1 MVPLTRS
8 PASEAP
14 ACSPAPDTP
23 AWHCVHVYY
32 HAPDKDALLLDAVRP
47 LLDGLRGEVAAAYV
61 LRHWRQGPH
70 LRINVKAAPA
80 VWERVVR
87 PRVDEVVGGYLR
99 EHPSRAALDPDESLP
114 RHRLL
119 AMREQERGP
128 LTPWPPDNSIRD
140 APYDSRR
147 HVLGTDE
154 EADLLAAFYVDANP
168 LLFDMLEHVRAG
180 RDGKTGL
187 ALSLM
192 LTIAHTSQRIDRSY
206 LSFRMHAEG
215 YLTWAADPGAA
226 RASFE
231 RTFRERRAAL
241 TRRVRDVVACLDDAG
256 APPVP
261 FVREWAALLERY
273 RPEIAAMMEDGRLVQ
288 PTIEPG
294 EAFAAR
300 PGEPRAPQREPSE
313 LQRLVFDNPAYHE
326 AIFSSPAFRRYRV
339 LLNYTYLHLTR
350 LGLTPLDRFRTCHLL
365 ADAVEEVYGLSG
377 LDSLRRFASAGAG
390 ATADGGTQ
398 PVT

>member
-8 PASEAP
+8 PAPHDA
-14 ACSPAPDTP
+14 P
-23 AWHCVHVYY
+23 AWHSVHVHY
-32 HAPDKDALLLDAVRP
+32 HAPDKDGLLLDAVRP

-70 LRINVKAAPA
+70 LRINVKAPPP
-80 VWERVVR
+80 VWRRVVR
-87 PRVDEVVGGYLR
+87 PRVDETVGAYLR
-99 EHPSRAALDPDESLP
+99 EHPSTTVLDPAASLP

-147 HVLGTDE
+147 HVLGSDE
-154 EADLLAAFYVDANP
+154 EADLLASFYTDATP
-168 LLFDMLEHVRAG
+168 LLFGMLEHVRAG
-180 RDGKTGL
+180 RDGRTGL

-192 LTIAHTSQRIDRSY
+192 LTIAHTARRIDRSY

-215 YLTWAADPGAA
+215 YLTWAADPARA

-231 RTFRERRAAL
+231 RAFAGHRTAL
-241 TRRVRDVVACLDDAG
+241 TRRVRDVVACLDDVA

-273 RPEIAAMMEDGRLVQ
+273 RPRVAALMEDGRLVQ
-288 PTIEPG
+288 PTVEPG
-294 EAFAAR
+294 EAFQPR
-300 PGEPRAPQREPSE
+300 PGDPPPPGHRDPSE

-326 AIFSSPAFRRYRV
+326 AIFATPAFRRYRV

-350 LGLTPLDRFRTCHLL
+350 LGLTPLDRFMTCHLL

-377 LDSLRRFASAGAG
+377 LDTLRRFSE
-390 ATADGGTQ
+390 
-398 PVT
+398 VS

>member
-1 MVPLTRS
+1 MVTLTS
-8 PASEAP
+8 
-14 ACSPAPDTP
+14 TP

-32 HAPDKDALLLDAVRP
+32 HAPDKDGLLLDAVRP
-47 LLDGLRGEVAAAYV
+47 LLDGLRGDIEAAYV

-70 LRINVKAAPA
+70 LRINVKATPA

-87 PRVDEVVGGYLR
+87 PRVDEVIGAYLR
-99 EHPSRAALDPDESLP
+99 EHPSTAALDPAGSLP

-128 LTPWPPDNSIRD
+128 LTPWPPDNSIRE

-147 HVLGTDE
+147 HVLNTDE
-154 EADLLAAFYVDANP
+154 EAELLAAFYVDADP

-180 RDGKTGL
+180 HDGKTGL

-215 YLTWAADPGAA
+215 YLTWAADPDAA
-226 RASFE
+226 RASFD
-231 RTFRERRAAL
+231 RAYQERREAL
-241 TRRVRDVVACLDDAG
+241 TRRVRDVVACLDDPG

-261 FVREWAALLERY
+261 FVREWAALLDRY
-273 RPEIAAMMEDGRLVQ
+273 RPVIAEMLEDGRLVQ
-288 PTIEPG
+288 PVLEPG
-294 EAFAAR
+294 QAFTAR
-300 PGEPRAPQREPSE
+300 PGEPPAPQREPSE
-313 LQRLVFDNPAYHE
+313 LQRLVFDSPAYHA
-326 AIFSSPAFRRYRV
+326 AIFASPAFRRYRV

-365 ADAVEEVYGLSG
+365 ANAVEDVYGLSG
-377 LDSLRRFASAGAG
+377 LDVMRRFTSA
-390 ATADGGTQ
+390 AT
-398 PVT
+398 

>member
-8 PASEAP
+8 PAS
-14 ACSPAPDTP
+14 DTP

-32 HAPDKDALLLDAVRP
+32 HAPDKDGLLLDAVRP
-47 LLDGLRGEVAAAYV
+47 LLDGLRGQVAAAYV

-70 LRINVKAAPA
+70 LRINVKASPA

-87 PRVDEVVGGYLR
+87 PRVAEIVGAYLR
-99 EHPSRAALDPDESLP
+99 EHPSTAELDPAASLD

-128 LTPWPPDNSIRD
+128 LTPWPPDNSIQD

-147 HVLGTDE
+147 HVLGSDE
-154 EADLLAAFYVDANP
+154 EADLLAAFYTDATP
-168 LLFDMLEHVRAG
+168 LLFGMLEHVRAG
-180 RDGKTGL
+180 RDGGL
-187 ALSLM
+187 GVALSLM

-215 YLTWAADPGAA
+215 YLTWAADPEQA

-231 RTFRERRAAL
+231 RAFRERRAAL
-241 TRRVRDVVACLDDAG
+241 TERVRDVVACLDDVT

-273 RPEIAAMMEDGRLVQ
+273 RPRVAEMMDDGRLVQ
-288 PTIEPG
+288 PTVEPG
-294 EAFAAR
+294 KAFLAR
-300 PGEPRAPQREPSE
+300 PGDPPAPHREPSE
-313 LQRLVFDNPAYHE
+313 LQRLVFDNPAYHA
-326 AIFSSPAFRRYRV
+326 AIFADPAFRRYRV

-365 ADAVEEVYGLSG
+365 ADAVEDVYGLSG
-377 LDSLRRFASAGAG
+377 LDALRRF
-390 ATADGGTQ
+390 TAPRPIRIEEADRSTQ
-398 PVT
+398 PLA